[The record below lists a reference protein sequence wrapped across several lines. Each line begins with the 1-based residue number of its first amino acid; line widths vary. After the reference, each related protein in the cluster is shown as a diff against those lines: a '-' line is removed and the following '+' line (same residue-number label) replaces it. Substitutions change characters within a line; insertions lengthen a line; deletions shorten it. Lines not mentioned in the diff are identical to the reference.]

1 MEFTYDTEALLQE
14 IIKKAG
20 VDDAA
25 SESVRIALNKAISS
39 NKLTAKEV
47 LMLLARLSAAWI
59 HRIQRDVSGAEAKDK
74 VEDFYNDALAGHLGL
89 FEYSYIQHDLKYN

>member
-1 MEFTYDTEALLQE
+1 MDFTYNTEALLQE
-14 IIKKAG
+14 IVKNAG
-20 VDDAA
+20 VDDP
-25 SESVRIALNKAISS
+25 STDSVRIALNKAISS

-59 HRIQRDVSGAEAKDK
+59 HRIQRDVSGAEAKHK